1 MAISLTRRRCSKK
14 AVLGV
19 SYILSVLVMTVVTV
33 SLSSVVLFWALRT
46 VDETQ
51 AGFTLDVQS
60 RMDRARERMLVEN
73 VKFVNSTHI
82 TIHVRNVGNV
92 QLIVDQVYI
101 DNVAGTI
108 EAAGGLSISRLG
120 LSIQRAGNVTI
131 ASPFTLVEGT
141 TYTISVATTRGN
153 TDIAF
158 WTF

>member
-1 MAISLTRRRCSKK
+1 
-14 AVLGV
+14 
-19 SYILSVLVMTVVTV
+19 MTVVTV

-46 VDETQ
+46 VDESQT
-51 AGFTLDVQS
+51 GFTLDVQA
-60 RMDRARERMLVEN
+60 RMDRSRERMLVEN

-82 TIHVRNVGNV
+82 TVYVRNVGTV
-92 QLIVDQVYI
+92 QFIVDQVYI

-108 EAAGGLSISRLG
+108 EAAGGVPISRLG
-120 LSIQRAGNVTI
+120 LSIQRAGNVTL

>member
-1 MAISLTRRRCSKK
+1 M
-14 AVLGV
+14 GV

-51 AGFTLDVQS
+51 AGFTLDVQA
-60 RMDRARERMLVEN
+60 RMDRSRERMLIEN
-73 VKFVNSTHI
+73 VAFLNSTHI
-82 TIHVRNVGNV
+82 TIYVRNVGNV

-101 DNVAGTI
+101 DNLAGTI
-108 EAAGGLSISRLG
+108 EAAGGLSVSRLG

-131 ASPFTLVEGT
+131 ASPVTLVPGN
-141 TYTISVATTRGN
+141 TYSISVATSRGN
-153 TDIAF
+153 TDVAF